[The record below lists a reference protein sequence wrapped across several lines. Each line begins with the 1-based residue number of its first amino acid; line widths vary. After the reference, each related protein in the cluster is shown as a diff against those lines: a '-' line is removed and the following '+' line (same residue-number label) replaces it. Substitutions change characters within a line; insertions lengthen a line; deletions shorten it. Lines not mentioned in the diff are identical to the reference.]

1 MSHTQQVLCTL
12 SLLSDGTFGITQLG
26 FLCAQAGFESEVGAW
41 AVDCDL
47 SHLVACA
54 NVEVLLEVYV
64 LVCFSHGVGSSC
76 FKEQLK

>member
-12 SLLSDGTFGITQLG
+12 SLLSAGTFGIPQLS
-26 FLCAQAGFESEVGAW
+26 FLRAQAGFDSEDESW

-54 NVEVLLEVYV
+54 NMEVLLDVYV
-64 LVCFSHGVGSSC
+64 LACFSSGVESFC

>member
-12 SLLSDGTFGITQLG
+12 SLLSVGSFGIAQLG
-26 FLCAQAGFESEVGAW
+26 SLCAQAGFESEVESW

-47 SHLVACA
+47 SHFVACA
-54 NVEVLLEVYV
+54 NMEVPLEVYV
-64 LVCFSHGVGSSC
+64 LACFSHGVGSSC